1 MRETRKR
8 RQRGSCPNEK
18 SRAYRSYVGPSGA
31 KSSRA
36 VTSATLRIM
45 ALVDDL
51 ERMAKAAEAPG
62 ERVTGVLAAEL
73 LDGRRVYLC
82 AYESRAWLALDEDAH
97 PLATRQAVHEAAALT
112 ALCEVAEEASPDT
125 AEVVPPPRVATNA
138 YLDALGAA
146 ARRFEHEHGS
156 SGPSP
161 FGSALES
168 AFAAV
173 EELADQVVARHRT
186 PLA

>member
-1 MRETRKR
+1 
-8 RQRGSCPNEK
+8 
-18 SRAYRSYVGPSGA
+18 
-31 KSSRA
+31 
-36 VTSATLRIM
+36 M

-51 ERMAKAAEAPG
+51 ERMAKAAEAPD

-73 LDGRRVYLC
+73 LDGKRVYLC
-82 AYESRAWLALDEDAH
+82 AYESGAWLALDDDAH
-97 PLATRQAVHEAAALT
+97 PLTSRQAVHEAAALIG
-112 ALCEVAEEASPDT
+112 LCEVAEEVSPDP
-125 AEVVPPPRVATNA
+125 AEIVPPPRVATNA

-146 ARRFEHEHGS
+146 ARRFEHERGNR
-156 SGPSP
+156 GPSP

-173 EELADQVVARHRT
+173 EELADQVVARHKT